1 MEGPL
6 ACLHS
11 RKSASA
17 AQAGAS
23 NGGIEPDSS
32 SYTSRA
38 NGEHIGKHS
47 KQQLGAAE
55 KPGASCLDPQR
66 HFLYD
71 RAWHSAWLFKPDRNQ
86 RPARIGDAAAC
97 MVGRPWPRA
106 DLRLDWQ
113 LRAGHWVLFSALAR
127 SIFRPDAALLAGAL
141 DLGRGAALGREH
153 PRLGVAHF
161 AAGFRGLRIDRGRDF
176 SA

>member
-1 MEGPL
+1 MPSTKL
-6 ACLHS
+6 PIQPKICAWPWPSYH
-11 RKSASA
+11 
-17 AQAGAS
+17 AGGSVA
-23 NGGIEPDSS
+23 NPC
-32 SYTSRA
+32 RA
-38 NGEHIGKHS
+38 
-47 KQQLGAAE
+47 L
-55 KPGASCLDPQR
+55 
-66 HFLYD
+66 
-71 RAWHSAWLFKPDRNQ
+71 
-86 RPARIGDAAAC
+86 IGDAAAC

-127 SIFRPDAALLAGAL
+127 SIFRHHAALLAGAL

-176 SA
+176 SARCLPA